1 MEWCHFWYIVEEE
14 SSMRIVQ
21 LSGPQGRRLGMVEDD
36 HSIRLLRTHA
46 SVVHLA
52 ESALAA
58 GSTLPARW
66 SRFSKQ
72 QCSITPQST
81 EGLRSGG
88 SCRRLTTRRNRP
100 DA

>member
-1 MEWCHFWYIVEEE
+1 MRQHAITVCGLIRIMEWCHFWYIVEEE

-36 HSIRLLRTHA
+36 DSIRLLRTHA

-58 GSTLPARW
+58 SSTLTRTVEQILDTTLLDYAPTYAG
-66 SRFSKQ
+66 
-72 QCSITPQST
+72 PP
-81 EGLRSGG
+81 E
-88 SCRRLTTRRNRP
+88 CR
-100 DA
+100 